1 LRWRLIL
8 GPFLAAGLACL
19 MAVDAYTG
27 RSAWGLLVLATLIS
41 IRATWELSSLF
52 RVRSFEIQTWLVQLG
67 SLSVLSANWLE
78 RIANHSTDLF
88 VRQSGA
94 LGPCMLAFALV
105 FLVLLWS
112 EAVRFQRPGN
122 SMESLGAEIFIVA
135 YVGILLSMTVQLR
148 WVAGADMGLVALG
161 SLVVTAKCGDIG
173 AYFLGKFFGRRKLIE
188 RLSPGKTWMG
198 ACGAIL
204 GAMVGALIW
213 FAGIAPFMNAKAQSV
228 NWLWASVFG
237 IAIGIVGLLGDL
249 CESLIKRDTGKKDSA
264 ALLPEFGGLLDLI
277 DSVIYAAPVAY
288 LLWIVLPLWERST

>member
-8 GPFLAAGLACL
+8 GPVLAAGLACL
-19 MAVDAYTG
+19 MALDAYTG
-27 RSAWGLLVLATLIS
+27 RAAWGLLVLATLIS
-41 IRATWELSSLF
+41 IRATWELSDLF
-52 RVRSFEIQTWLVQLG
+52 RVRAFEIQTWLVQLG
-67 SLSVLSANWLE
+67 SLTVLGANWLE
-78 RIANHSTDLF
+78 RIASPTVDLH
-88 VRQSGA
+88 VRQSAA

-105 FLVLLWS
+105 FLALLWS
-112 EAVRFQRPGN
+112 EAVRFRRPGN
-122 SMESLGAEIFIVA
+122 SMESLGAQILIVS

-148 WVAGADMGLVALG
+148 WVAGSHLGLVALG

-204 GAMVGALIW
+204 GAVGGSWLW
-213 FAGIAPFMNAKAQSV
+213 FGVIAPLIHSDAKSPHYG
-228 NWLWASVFG
+228 WAAVFG
-237 IAIGIVGLLGDL
+237 VAIGIVGLVGDL

-288 LLWIVLPLWERST
+288 LLWLILPLY